1 MPMPSEKL
9 TTHNRHFTR
18 PNPSQ
23 LTRRKQ
29 CLTAGM
35 AITVVFDCWNG
46 YHSVPFRTDDWRLTT
61 FITPWGWYRYKV
73 APQRYVASG
82 DGYMDEITSD
92 ISDKTTCMI
101 HYLTT
106 WRVASSK
113 RFTFLICAAEMGSHS
128 ALEIPIWTCWVW
140 SHNRQCYAMSQIS
153 RINNTVS
160 KHPWYSVLV
169 QSGQPSLLRLCIISN
184 STTLLSLAPAQHTIH
199 MNEWTR
205 PR

>member
-1 MPMPSEKL
+1 
-9 TTHNRHFTR
+9 
-18 PNPSQ
+18 
-23 LTRRKQ
+23 
-29 CLTAGM
+29 
-35 AITVVFDCWNG
+35 
-46 YHSVPFRTDDWRLTT
+46 
-61 FITPWGWYRYKV
+61 
-73 APQRYVASG
+73 
-82 DGYMDEITSD
+82 MDEITSD

-140 SHNRQCYAMSQIS
+140 SHNRQCYAMSQIQCYAMSQIS

-160 KHPWYSVLV
+160 STQEHPWYSVLV
-169 QSGQPSLLRLCIISN
+169 QSGQPSLLCLCIISN

-199 MNEWTR
+199 M
-205 PR
+205 